1 MIGGKELARRQTK
14 ITQWLRDAISPIQVI
29 GPAEQGSKRK
39 DLPAIEGDHYVW
51 WMIVAGKRRLLIPKA
66 LLDHFTDESSDII
79 EALVR
84 QGLTE
89 QVEEC
94 RRWVLGREYDL
105 NCGGR

>member
-1 MIGGKELARRQTK
+1 
-14 ITQWLRDAISPIQVI
+14 
-29 GPAEQGSKRK
+29 
-39 DLPAIEGDHYVW
+39 
-51 WMIVAGKRRLLIPKA
+51 MIVAGKRRLLIPKA

-94 RRWVLGREYDL
+94 RRWVLGKEFDL
-105 NCGGR
+105 SCGGR